1 MSGHLP
7 LLPVMAFIDTADI
20 ILGVEIN
27 QIDAR
32 YIVVGQPIELTFSWS
47 LGTVRP
53 SSVDNVSRLSR

>member
-7 LLPVMAFIDTADI
+7 LLPVMAFIDTSDI

-32 YIVVGQPIELTFSWS
+32 YIVVTSQS
-47 LGTVRP
+47 
-53 SSVDNVSRLSR
+53 N

>member
-1 MSGHLP
+1 MRISGHLP

-32 YIVVGQPIELTFSWS
+32 YIVVTSQ
-47 LGTVRP
+47 
-53 SSVDNVSRLSR
+53 SS